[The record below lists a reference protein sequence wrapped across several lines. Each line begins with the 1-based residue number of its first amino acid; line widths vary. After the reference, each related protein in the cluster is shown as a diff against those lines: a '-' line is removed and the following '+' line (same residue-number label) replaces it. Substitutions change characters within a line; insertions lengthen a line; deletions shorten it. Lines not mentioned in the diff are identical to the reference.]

1 MCDLPACCLI
11 TACSRRAHCC
21 RLCRYGLQ
29 TQPEARQVCAN
40 VKVVIST
47 GLQPWCCTVVLLNR
61 PRHFP
66 YLRTA
71 SWEHLQGLLLRFLG
85 YIFKYQ
91 GVQAPS
97 LKHLLNPHLILEFV
111 GFQMARGVAREKMA
125 QLPAAAERVVT
136 WLQVTGQLPPL
147 DTRR

>member
-1 MCDLPACCLI
+1 M
-11 TACSRRAHCC
+11 
-21 RLCRYGLQ
+21 
-29 TQPEARQVCAN
+29 CAN